1 MSYDYQTLEFYNF
14 LDILKESFI
23 SYYAKLD
30 IDKLSPYENADDILL
45 EQSKYS
51 EIINLVSDEIMLNK
65 DEDSYHAIDRLI
77 NKEVSYDPKDLIIF
91 ANFLSD
97 IAIMKSK
104 LLSTKRIVYL
114 KDLVVSINTLDDIS
128 LTIKTA
134 IDDMGQIKDNA
145 TEELYAIRCD
155 IKTYRD
161 SLQKKLKQIINSSN
175 ASKFIN
181 EDTITVHNGRYTLSC
196 KSNYHQYIVGIIQ
209 DKSTSGQTLYIEPST
224 AIPFNNAIQ
233 ELAIKESEEIAKI
246 IYNIISLFKASIT
259 DINLL
264 IEKYSKLALYLD
276 VGRFYKDKTIAFAEH
291 SDGLNFKNLHHP
303 LILLKQDNTSIGIDF
318 SFGQDKQLAVITGPN
333 TGGKTAALKSVGLNL
348 ILTYCGLPIFAESA
362 KYVIYHN
369 ILADIGDKQSIVMDL
384 STFSSHMLNIK
395 SIMEKSVDR
404 SLLLFDELGTGTDA
418 REGAALAIA
427 ILKYLLNR
435 NSDIVVTTHFTEI
448 KNFALNNSISM
459 FYSVDFD
466 YETFEPR
473 YRLLKDIIGRSDPI
487 LIAKRLGFNEEVIE
501 LALEEV
507 NQYKSSLE
515 VSVDEINRMKAEN
528 THLKITLDEWN
539 DELNEREKKL
549 TETDDII
556 NKKLGKKEFE
566 LLSETY
572 QLLQQSRR
580 MVKDKKEK
588 VDQESVESNIK
599 YVESRLSK
607 VKESFDKV
615 KDIEVGDLIY
625 LDTYNAKASVLSI
638 RKDMVQVDINGFKLN
653 LKMNDLIGK
662 KIDKKQPAKK
672 VVKIKDN
679 SVTNHVKGEI
689 VLVGMRVEEALDIL
703 ETYLDKAID
712 SNVDTV
718 NVVHGRGT
726 GQLRKA
732 VHEYLRKSTTIKSYR
747 LAENQEGGQAITIV
761 EL

>member
-30 IDKLSPYENADDILL
+30 IDKLSPYNNVDDILL
-45 EQSKYS
+45 EQNKYS
-51 EIINLVSDEIMLNK
+51 EIINLVSDEIVLNK

-77 NKEVSYDPKDLIIF
+77 NKEVSYDPKDLIVF
-91 ANFLSD
+91 ANFLND
-97 IAIMKSK
+97 ISIMKSK
-104 LLSTKRIVYL
+104 LLSIKRVVYL
-114 KDLVVSINTLDDIS
+114 KDLVQSINTLDDIS
-128 LTIKTA
+128 STIKTA

-145 TEELYAIRCD
+145 TPELYEIRKD
-155 IKTYRD
+155 IKIYRD

-209 DKSTSGQTLYIEPST
+209 DKSTSGQTLFIEPST

-233 ELAIKESEEIAKI
+233 ELTIKESEEIAKI
-246 IYNIISLFKASIT
+246 IYNIISQFKASIT

-264 IEKYSKLALYLD
+264 TEQYTKLALYLEI
-276 VGRFYKDKTIAFAEH
+276 GRFYKDKIITFAEY
-291 SDGLNFKNLHHP
+291 SDELNFKNLHHP
-303 LILLKQDNTSIGIDF
+303 LILLKQDSRSIGIDF
-318 SFGQDKQLAVITGPN
+318 TFDKDKQLAVITGPN
-333 TGGKTAALKSVGLNL
+333 TGGKTAALKSIGLNL
-348 ILTYCGLPIFAESA
+348 ILTYCGLPVFADYA

-427 ILKYLLNR
+427 ILKYLLNK

-487 LIAKRLGFNEEVIE
+487 LIAKRLGFNEQVID

-528 THLKITLDEWN
+528 THLKITLEEW
-539 DELNEREKKL
+539 DRELNERERKL
-549 TETDDII
+549 TETDEII

-580 MVKDKKEK
+580 MIKEKKEK
-588 VDQESVESNIK
+588 IDQISVESSIK
-599 YVESRLSK
+599 QVESRLSK

-625 LDTYNAKASVLSI
+625 LDTYNAKATVLSI

-672 VVKIKDN
+672 VIKIKDN
-679 SVTNHVKGEI
+679 AVTNHIKGEI
-689 VLVGMRVEEALDIL
+689 VLVGKRVEEALDLL
-703 ETYLDKAID
+703 EAYLDKAID
-712 SNVDTV
+712 SNFDTV

-732 VHEYLRKSTTIKSYR
+732 VHEYLRKSSTIKSYR

-761 EL
+761 TL

>member
-30 IDKLSPYENADDILL
+30 IDKLSPYNNVDDILL
-45 EQSKYS
+45 EQNKYS
-51 EIINLVSDEIMLNK
+51 EIINLVSDEIVLNK

-77 NKEVSYDPKDLIIF
+77 NKEVSYDPKDLIVF
-91 ANFLSD
+91 ANFLND
-97 IAIMKSK
+97 ISIMKSK
-104 LLSTKRIVYL
+104 LLSIKRVVYL
-114 KDLVVSINTLDDIS
+114 KDLVQSINTLDDIS
-128 LTIKTA
+128 STIKTA

-145 TEELYAIRCD
+145 TPELYEIRKD
-155 IKTYRD
+155 IKIYRD

-209 DKSTSGQTLYIEPST
+209 DKSTSGQTLFIEPST

-233 ELAIKESEEIAKI
+233 ELTIKESEEIAKI
-246 IYNIISLFKASIT
+246 IYNIISQFKASIT

-264 IEKYSKLALYLD
+264 TEQYTKLALYLEI
-276 VGRFYKDKTIAFAEH
+276 GRFYKDKIITFAEY
-291 SDGLNFKNLHHP
+291 SDELNFKNLHHP
-303 LILLKQDNTSIGIDF
+303 LILLKQDSRSIGIDF
-318 SFGQDKQLAVITGPN
+318 TFDKDKQLAVITGPN
-333 TGGKTAALKSVGLNL
+333 TGGKTAALKSIGLNL
-348 ILTYCGLPIFAESA
+348 ILTYCGLPVFADYA

-427 ILKYLLNR
+427 ILKYLLNK

-487 LIAKRLGFNEEVIE
+487 LIAKRLGFNEQVID

-528 THLKITLDEWN
+528 THLKITLEEW
-539 DELNEREKKL
+539 DRELNERERKL
-549 TETDDII
+549 TETDEII

-580 MVKDKKEK
+580 MIKEKKEK
-588 VDQESVESNIK
+588 IDQISVESSIK
-599 YVESRLSK
+599 QVESRLSK

-625 LDTYNAKASVLSI
+625 LDTYNAKATVLSI

-662 KIDKKQPAKK
+662 D
-672 VVKIKDN
+672 
-679 SVTNHVKGEI
+679 
-689 VLVGMRVEEALDIL
+689 R
-703 ETYLDKAID
+703 
-712 SNVDTV
+712 
-718 NVVHGRGT
+718 
-726 GQLRKA
+726 
-732 VHEYLRKSTTIKSYR
+732 
-747 LAENQEGGQAITIV
+747 
-761 EL
+761 

>member
-30 IDKLSPYENADDILL
+30 IDKLSPYNNVDDILL
-45 EQSKYS
+45 EQNKYS
-51 EIINLVSDEIMLNK
+51 EIINLVSDEVVLNK
-65 DEDSYHAIDRLI
+65 DEDTYHAIDRLI

-91 ANFLSD
+91 ANFLND

-114 KDLVVSINTLDDIS
+114 KDLVQSINTLDDIS

-134 IDDMGQIKDNA
+134 IDDTGQIKDNA
-145 TEELYAIRCD
+145 TTELYEIRKD
-155 IKTYRD
+155 IKIYRD

-233 ELAIKESEEIAKI
+233 ELTIKESEEIAKI
-246 IYNIISLFKASIT
+246 IYNIISQFKASIT

-264 IEKYSKLALYLD
+264 TEQYTKLALYLEI
-276 VGRFYKDKTIAFAEH
+276 GRFYKDKVITFAEH

-303 LILLKQDNTSIGIDF
+303 LILLKQDSRSIGIDF
-318 SFGQDKQLAVITGPN
+318 TFDKDKQLAVITGPN
-333 TGGKTAALKSVGLNL
+333 TGGKTAALKSIGLNL
-348 ILTYCGLPIFAESA
+348 ILTYCGLPIFADYA
-362 KYVIYHN
+362 KYVIYRN

-427 ILKYLLNR
+427 ILKYLLNK

-487 LIAKRLGFNEEVIE
+487 LIAKRLGFNEQVID

-528 THLKITLDEWN
+528 THLKITLEEW
-539 DELNEREKKL
+539 DRELNERERKL
-549 TETDDII
+549 TETDEII

-580 MVKDKKEK
+580 MIKEKKEK
-588 VDQESVESNIK
+588 IDQISVESSIK
-599 YVESRLSK
+599 QVESRLSK

-625 LDTYNAKASVLSI
+625 LDTYNAKATVLSI

-662 KIDKKQPAKK
+662 KIDKKQPVKK
-672 VVKIKDN
+672 AIKIKDN
-679 SVTNHVKGEI
+679 AVTNHIKGEI
-689 VLVGMRVEEALDIL
+689 VLVGKRVEEALDLL
-703 ETYLDKAID
+703 EAYLDKAID
-712 SNVDTV
+712 SNFDTV

-732 VHEYLRKSTTIKSYR
+732 VHEYLRKSSTIKSYR

-761 EL
+761 TL